1 MCMLWDDIIS
11 KDITSEE
18 YVRAFF
24 TRDDVLP
31 NYIGDAF
38 PNNAIIH
45 YCALFIDTAGI
56 FTIHRVTKVWPIFQ
70 CYVIIYC
77 IEVNKDEILFQ
88 PPNRGSMSLRDVA
101 LDHGPGKSWGRHW
114 YVFNTVNIIINV
126 SLYNH
131 VKLENIIWYLYWTS
145 L

>member
-1 MCMLWDDIIS
+1 M
-11 KDITSEE
+11 TSEE

-45 YCALFIDTAGI
+45 YCALFIITAGI
-56 FTIHRVTKVWPIFQ
+56 LTMHRVTQVWPIVQ
-70 CYVIIYC
+70 CYVMIYC

-88 PPNRGSMSLRDVA
+88 PPNRGSMSLKYAA
-101 LDHGPGKSWGRHW
+101 LDHAPGKSWGRHLMCFQHSN
-114 YVFNTVNIIINV
+114 YHNQRVTV
-126 SLYNH
+126 
-131 VKLENIIWYLYWTS
+131 
-145 L
+145 